1 MDVNV
6 NVGSKIKE
14 GIKKNEPLISY
25 ACDIIG
31 MAIVGFCTGYVVC
44 LRDIIKH
51 PQPPRDY

>member
-51 PQPPRDY
+51 PQPSRDY